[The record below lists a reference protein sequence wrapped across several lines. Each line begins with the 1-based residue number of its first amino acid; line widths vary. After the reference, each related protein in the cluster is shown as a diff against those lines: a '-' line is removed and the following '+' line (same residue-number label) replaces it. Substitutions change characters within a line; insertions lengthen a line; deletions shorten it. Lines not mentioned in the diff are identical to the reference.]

1 MVVKWKKQLLDSS
14 SKLFAS
20 GKGLAPDRESEIKA
34 LQSKIGEITM
44 ANDFYPKRL
53 LGRREG
59 AQNMINQNRN
69 LSIVRQCNA
78 LELAR
83 SDCYCTPKPG
93 SDADLKLM
101 RLID

>member
-1 MVVKWKKQLLDSS
+1 
-14 SKLFAS
+14 
-20 GKGLAPDRESEIKA
+20 
-34 LQSKIGEITM
+34 
-44 ANDFYPKRL
+44 L

-59 AQNMINQNRN
+59 AQNMINQNHN